1 METDAGDKNDDEV
14 ETEVFVGADLL
25 VDKVWP
31 CDSNKA
37 KMLLSVWHVM
47 FKQKNLEERPKKTA
61 ERTLWDEQHSVKET
75 LCAAES
81 HDWCSELLGM
91 CMPKDWW
98 PLAPRTLLVVNS
110 FELHLNASK
119 LWLPRV

>member
-1 METDAGDKNDDEV
+1 MLRKSPCECASAEVETDAGDKNDDEV

-47 FKQKNLEERPKKTA
+47 FKQKNLKEKPPRNETKTVSNDGDQWG
-61 ERTLWDEQHSVKET
+61 RKTKENG
-75 LCAAES
+75 
-81 HDWCSELLGM
+81 W
-91 CMPKDWW
+91 KN
-98 PLAPRTLLVVNS
+98 LVG
-110 FELHLNASK
+110 
-119 LWLPRV
+119 WTT

>member
-1 METDAGDKNDDEV
+1 METNAGDKNDDEV

-47 FKQKNLEERPKKTA
+47 IKQKNLKEKPPINDGEQWGRKT
-61 ERTLWDEQHSVKET
+61 KENG
-75 LCAAES
+75 
-81 HDWCSELLGM
+81 W
-91 CMPKDWW
+91 KN
-98 PLAPRTLLVVNS
+98 LV
-110 FELHLNASK
+110 A
-119 LWLPRV
+119 WTT

>member
-1 METDAGDKNDDEV
+1 MLRKSPCECASAEVETDAGDKNDDEM

-47 FKQKNLEERPKKTA
+47 FKQKKSQRKTT
-61 ERTLWDEQHSVKET
+61 EKRDKNCE
-75 LCAAES
+75 
-81 HDWCSELLGM
+81 
-91 CMPKDWW
+91 
-98 PLAPRTLLVVNS
+98 
-110 FELHLNASK
+110 
-119 LWLPRV
+119 